1 MTGEWEQYRIDQ
13 AAAWLSRVRRVAGY
27 ADYMESSADRQLE
40 LADNLRGIDY
50 SAVRVSTSPTADA
63 IPDAVAR
70 HMELAEDF
78 AAIASAARELQSAA
92 AHALSRLPDPT
103 EAECLQRY
111 YVDRA
116 KTWEHVCV
124 AMGYTYDGLMKL
136 RRRALLHAYDA
147 MPHSERDPIHPA
159 L

>member
-13 AAAWLSRVRRVAGY
+13 AAAWLSKVRRVAGY

-103 EAECLQRY
+103 EAECLHRY
-111 YVDRA
+111 YIDKAASWDEVGD
-116 KTWEHVCV
+116 
-124 AMGYTYDGLMKL
+124 AMGYTYDGMMKL
-136 RRRALLHAYDA
+136 RKRALLSAYDV